1 MLNVFMKTKSNH
13 ILLPIVT
20 NRIKWDYNCISRELQ
35 HSIDVRSVFF
45 NNKVAI
51 VLSFLKIKNIYL
63 YEQYT
68 TNDCNIFQT
77 ANYISQV
84 IITTDDYKDIYIWKL
99 EVNK

>member
-51 VLSFLKIKNIYL
+51 VS
-63 YEQYT
+63 
-68 TNDCNIFQT
+68 
-77 ANYISQV
+77 
-84 IITTDDYKDIYIWKL
+84 
-99 EVNK
+99 